1 MATRQVHPSNNP
13 FAVGAVVLDS
23 APYVDYYIKRETE
36 EKAKRQ
42 AYDKYFQDLE
52 GSLSATGM
60 DTKLDLPILDGM
72 RNNWRDFVIKNQDAI
87 NTRSDG
93 GKAYMKSMEMFQDM
107 KGLIETSKQK
117 VARLKEIND
126 FRIKNPDAITGDESI
141 QEVDKLRQPVKIRLP
156 FAMGGKVHEVPNMFV
171 DNPAYGDVDMGKFQ
185 PVTPLKPDELRAMRK
200 GYSANTKRDINID
213 ESAVSSRDKLMDVVT
228 KKSMYSPKK
237 LESIGM
243 AAAFDYDANRRIRA
257 TAQQFNP
264 SPDELA
270 SLTAA
275 FKYAFGPDAKI
286 TNNRDL
292 YIAQSIADNIE
303 PVVEEKEIK
312 NESRAAAA
320 QEAKDL
326 RMAQYRQGLSDRSAA
341 YRKALEGGEADNWL
355 EGQMQHYEN
364 NPTATYSYIPKG
376 GGERVPIK
384 VIGVDAP
391 VKKRFAVDNIEPD
404 IVVQLPDGKYQ
415 GIFYAREGNAIKKK
429 DGRFVIE
436 ENIIPV
442 TLTRQ
447 QVKTALGDVF
457 ASGKILTSQLGGAPQ
472 PSQPKQP
479 QGQSKF
485 KNVPKGGF

>member
-1 MATRQVHPSNNP
+1 MATRQIPPSSNP

-23 APYVDYYIKRETE
+23 APYTE
-36 EKAKRQ
+36 YFLKQEAEKKAKEE

-52 GSLSATGM
+52 GSLSPTGM
-60 DTKLDLPILDGM
+60 DTKLDLPVLDDM
-72 RNNWRDFVIKNQDAI
+72 KKQWRDFTIQNREAI
-87 NTRSDG
+87 RKRNDG
-93 GKAYMKSMEMFQDM
+93 GKAYMKSMEMFNDM
-107 KGLIETSKQK
+107 KSLIEKSKQK
-117 VARLKEIND
+117 VSQLKDFND
-126 FRIKNPDAITGDESI
+126 FRLKNPDAIIGDEFI
-141 QEVDKLRQPVKIRLP
+141 EEVDKLRQPVKVKMPI
-156 FAMGGKVHEVPNMFV
+156 AVGGKVYEMPNMFV
-171 DNPAYGDVDMGKFQ
+171 DNPAYGNVDFNKFQ
-185 PVTPLKPDELRAMRK
+185 PVTPLKPEELRAMRK
-200 GYSANTKRDINID
+200 GYATMKPSSNIERVTTSKRDP
-213 ESAVSSRDKLMDVVT
+213 LMDIVT
-228 KKSMYSPKK
+228 TEKAYSPDQLK
-237 LESIGM
+237 SIGLT
-243 AAAFDYDANRRIRA
+243 AALDYDANRRIRA
-257 TAQQFNP
+257 TAQQFDP

-270 SLTAA
+270 VLSEA
-275 FKYAFGPDAKI
+275 FRYVYGPDAKI
-286 TNNRDL
+286 TNKREL
-292 YIAQSIADNIE
+292 YAAQAIADNIA
-303 PVVEEKEIK
+303 PQVEEKEVK
-312 NESRAAAA
+312 NESRAQAA
-320 QEAKDL
+320 QEAKER

-415 GIFYAREGNAIKKK
+415 GLFYAREGNTIKKK
-429 DGRFVIE
+429 DGKFVID

-447 QVKTALGDVF
+447 QMKTALGDVL